1 MKKIATILL
10 SFILVFNLSLKA
22 DEGMWLLQLIQKLNI
37 KNMQEMGC
45 KLTAEDI
52 YSINQSSLKDA
63 IVIFGGGCTGELVS
77 NEGLLLT
84 NHHCGFGQIQAH
96 STVEH
101 DYLKDGFWA
110 MSKKEELPNPGL
122 KVTFLK
128 RIEDVSDKINSE
140 LNSDMSEDER
150 YAVIDSLS
158 SIIEKEATENNQ
170 YKASVRSFFAGN
182 NFYLLVY
189 EIYTDVRLVGT
200 PPNSIGK
207 FGADTDNWMW
217 PRHTGDFSMFRVY
230 SGPDGKPADYSED
243 NIPYKP
249 KHHLPVSIK
258 GVKDGDFTMIMG
270 YPGGTDRYM
279 TSWGVKETMEI
290 TNPTRVKVRTLKQD
304 IMMEDMQADPKVKI
318 QYATKF
324 AHSSNYWKYS
334 IGQNKALK
342 TLKVI
347 DEKQDIEANFTKW
360 VNSKKKRKQKY
371 GEALNLIEKA
381 YTGRQEPYQAISFM
395 REAFFRGGEIMYFS
409 FSGKRLAGIL
419 SDSTVTEDAI
429 NAEVSSLKKNAKDY
443 FKDYN
448 AATDKKITTALLEL
462 FANNVPEKYYP
473 ELITTIQKEYN
484 NNYKDYTN
492 YLFENS
498 IFSSEEK
505 LNSFLENPTA
515 EALNNDPALIAMN
528 TIINK
533 YREISASYKEY
544 AQNLYKGR
552 RLYLAGLME
561 MQKDKTFYPDANF
574 TMRLTYGQ
582 VDDYFPK
589 DAVHYNYF
597 TTLKGV
603 MEKEDPTN
611 FEFVVPEKL
620 KELYKTK
627 DYGKYGDNGVMK
639 VGFISNNDITGGNSG
654 SPIMNGNGELIGLA
668 FDGNWEAMSG
678 DIAFNTEL
686 QRTINVDIR
695 YVLFIIDKYAGA
707 GHLVKEMT
715 LVE

>member
-1 MKKIATILL
+1 MKKIVTILL
-10 SFILVFNLSLKA
+10 SLTLVFNLSLKA

-37 KNMQEMGC
+37 KDMQEMGC
-45 KLTAEDI
+45 KLSAEDI

-63 IVIFGGGCTGELVS
+63 IVIFGRGCTGELVS
-77 NEGLLLT
+77 EEGLLLT

-110 MSKKEELPNPGL
+110 ANKKEELPNPGL
-122 KVTFLK
+122 SVTFLK
-128 RIEDVSDKINSE
+128 RIEDVSEKINSE
-140 LNSDMSEDER
+140 IDEDMSEDER
-150 YAVIDSLS
+150 YAIIDSLS
-158 SIIEKEATENNQ
+158 TMIEKEATTDNGYMARVQ
-170 YKASVRSFFAGN
+170 SFFNGN

-189 EIYTDVRLVGT
+189 EVYKDVRLVGT

-217 PRHTGDFSMFRVY
+217 PRHTADFSMFRVY
-230 SGPDGKPADYSED
+230 MSPDGKPAEYAEE
-243 NIPYKP
+243 NIPYEP

-290 TNPTRVKVRTLKQD
+290 TNPTRIKVRTLKQD
-304 IMMEDMQADPKVKI
+304 LMMEDMQANPKVKI

-342 TLKVI
+342 TLKVV
-347 DEKQDIEANFTKW
+347 DEKEAIEADFNEW
-360 VNSKKKRKQKY
+360 VNSKKKRRKTY
-371 GEALNLIEKA
+371 GEALGLIKNAYEKRA
-381 YTGRQEPYQAISFM
+381 EQYQAISFM
-395 REAFFRGGEIMYFS
+395 GEAFFRGGEIIYS
-409 FSGKRLAGIL
+409 SYKTKRLAGML
-419 SDSTVTEDAI
+419 SDSTISEEMI
-429 NAEVSSLKKNAKDY
+429 NKAVEQIKEGAKAHY
-443 FKDYN
+443 KDYN
-448 AATDKKITTALLEL
+448 APTDKKITTALLEL
-462 FANNVPEKYYP
+462 YANNVPEKYHP
-473 ELITTIQKEYN
+473 EIITTIKKEYN
-484 NNYKDYTN
+484 NNFKDYTD

-498 IFSSEEK
+498 IFASEEK
-505 LNSFLENPTA
+505 LNSFLENPSA
-515 EALNNDPALIAMN
+515 EVLNNDPALLAMN
-528 TIINK
+528 SIIST

-544 AQNLYKGR
+544 AENLNKGR
-552 RLYLAGLME
+552 RLFLAGLME
-561 MQKDKTFYPDANF
+561 MQEDRTFYPDANF

-582 VDDYFPK
+582 VDDYYPK
-589 DAVHYNYF
+589 DAVHYDYF

-627 DYGKYGDNGVMK
+627 DYGRYGDNGVMK

-678 DIAFNTEL
+678 DIAFNTNL

-695 YVLFIIDKYAGA
+695 YVLFVIDKFAGA
-707 GHLVKEMT
+707 SHLVDEMT
-715 LVE
+715 IVE

>member
-1 MKKIATILL
+1 MKKILTILL
-10 SFILVFNLSLKA
+10 SLTLVFNLSLKA

-63 IVIFGGGCTGELVS
+63 VVIFGGGCTGELVS

-140 LNSDMSEDER
+140 LNSEMSEDER

-158 SIIEKEATENNQ
+158 SIIEKEASNDNQ
-170 YKASVRSFFAGN
+170 YKASVRSFFSGN

-217 PRHTGDFSMFRVY
+217 PRHTCDFSMFRVY

-249 KHHLPVSIK
+249 KHYLPVSIK

-270 YPGGTDRYM
+270 YPGGTDRYL

-290 TNPTRVKVRTLKQD
+290 TNPVRIDVRTIKQD
-304 IMMEDMQADPKVKI
+304 IMMEDMQANPKVKI

-342 TLKVI
+342 TLNVVA
-347 DEKQDIEANFTKW
+347 DKQKTEADFTKW
-360 VNSKKKRKQKY
+360 VNSKKKREKNY

-381 YTGRQEPYQAISFM
+381 YTGRKEPFQAISYM
-395 REAFFRGGEIMYFS
+395 REAFFRGSEILYFS
-409 FSGKRLAGIL
+409 YSGKRIAGML
-419 SDSTVTEDAI
+419 SDSTASEEMI
-429 NAEVSSLKKNAKDY
+429 NAEIASLKENAKKY

-448 AATDKKITTALLEL
+448 QPTDKKITSALLEL
-462 FANNVPEKYYP
+462 YANKVPEKYHP
-473 ELITTIQKEYN
+473 EIITTIQKEYN
-484 NNYKDYTN
+484 GNYDDYTN

-515 EALNNDPALIAMN
+515 EALNNDPALVAMSS
-528 TIINK
+528 IINK
-533 YREISASYKEY
+533 YREISASYKQY

-552 RLYLAGLME
+552 RVFLAGLME

-603 MEKEDPTN
+603 MEKEDPSN
-611 FEFVVPEKL
+611 FEFVVPAKL

-707 GHLVKEMT
+707 GHLVDEMT

>member
-1 MKKIATILL
+1 MKKIVTIFL
-10 SFILVFNLSLKA
+10 SFILVFNLSSKA

-37 KNMQEMGC
+37 KDMQEMGC
-45 KLTAEDI
+45 KLSAEDI

-63 IVIFGGGCTGELVS
+63 VVIFGGGCTGELVS

-128 RIEDVSDKINSE
+128 RIKDVSDKINSE
-140 LNSDMSEDER
+140 LNVDMTEDER

-158 SIIEKEATENNQ
+158 TLIEKEATEDNQ

-182 NFYLLVY
+182 NFYLLTY
-189 EIYTDVRLVGT
+189 EVYTDVRLVGT

-217 PRHTGDFSMFRVY
+217 PRHTADFSMFRVY
-230 SGPDGKPADYSED
+230 SGPDGKPAKYSED
-243 NIPYKP
+243 NIPYEP

-279 TSWGVKETMEI
+279 TSWGVKEAMEI
-290 TNPTRVKVRTLKQD
+290 TNPVRINVRTIKQD
-304 IMMEDMQADPKVKI
+304 IMQEDMQADDKVKI

-342 TLKVI
+342 SLKVV
-347 DEKQDIEANFTKW
+347 DEKQGIEANFSNW
-360 VNSKKKRKQKY
+360 VNSKRKRGKKY
-371 GEALNLIEKA
+371 GEALNLIKNA
-381 YTGRQEPYQAISFM
+381 YTARQEPYQAISYM
-395 REAFFRGGEIMYFS
+395 REAFFRGGEIIYFS
-409 FSGKRLAGIL
+409 YSTKRLEGML
-419 SDSTVTEDAI
+419 SDSTTTEEAL
-429 NAEVSSLKKNAKDY
+429 NATIESIKENAKDY

-448 AATDKKITTALLEL
+448 APTDKKITKALLKL
-462 FANNVPEKYYP
+462 FAENVPEKYYP
-473 ELITTIQKEYN
+473 EVITTIQKEYN
-484 NNYKDYTN
+484 GNYNDYVNN
-492 YLFENS
+492 LFENS

-515 EALNNDPALIAMN
+515 EALNNDPALLAMN
-528 TIINK
+528 SIINK

-544 AQNLYKGR
+544 AENLNKGK
-552 RLYLAGLME
+552 RLFLAGLMD
-561 MQKDKTFYPDANF
+561 MQEDKTFYPDANF

-582 VDDYFPK
+582 VDDYYPK

-603 MEKEDPTN
+603 MEKEDSTN

-678 DIAFNTEL
+678 DIAFNSEL

-695 YVLFIIDKYAGA
+695 YVLFVIDKYAGA
-707 GHLVKEMT
+707 GHLVDEMT